1 MAGDPTTFNTLL
13 VLGNT
18 KVLNLALIKFLTW
31 DVILALEIYKRR
43 EAREKVTLP
52 FLRFY
57 FHQLEEKVI
66 F

>member
-18 KVLNLALIKFLTW
+18 RVLNLVPIKFLTW
-31 DVILALEIYKRR
+31 DILALEIYKRR
-43 EAREKVTLP
+43 EAREKVNLP
-52 FLRFY
+52 FSRFY
-57 FHQLEEKVI
+57 FHRLKEKVT